1 MSDSIRDAVTAAFDS
16 ITEAHG
22 TTDRKRAERDRLAF
36 DRHPAN
42 PANRRRTRIIDAEPA
57 AEPVIPDGWTV
68 EAEHDSWLTLV
79 NPATGERLAFIDRH
93 ILRGPFPH
101 PRFMHPDWC

>member
-1 MSDSIRDAVTAAFDS
+1 MSDDIRNAVSAAFDA

-22 TTDRKRAERDRLAF
+22 PTDRKAERDRLAF
-36 DRHPAN
+36 DRHPVHAK
-42 PANRRRTRIIDAEPA
+42 RRTRIIDAEPA
-57 AEPVIPDGWTV
+57 AEPVIPDGWV
-68 EAEHDSWLTLV
+68 IVAEHDSWLTLE
-79 NPATGERLAFIDRH
+79 NPATGERLAFIDRK